1 MLMTTSSMITSSL
14 YKSVF
19 VEHFDEFGDA
29 HISSTIMTVTA
40 RMILSNDFDVNKVVE
55 FMLTWKFM

>member
-1 MLMTTSSMITSSL
+1 MITSSL

-19 VEHFDEFGDA
+19 VEHLDEFGDA
-29 HISSTIMTVTA
+29 HVSSTIMTVTA